1 MFEYFLTVVQQIF
14 SMALMVLVGYAIYKA
29 KMISEEGLKSMS
41 NLLMKIVTPMILIS
55 SFQRQFSGDLMLDWT
70 AMFVVAVLTYGVQML
85 LAWIFYRNPKSHAF
99 AENRMS
105 IVMPNNGFLAFPL
118 MQALAG
124 ENGIFLGSTNV
135 IILNILLW
143 TYGVKHLKSDE
154 KINIKKILLNPGVIA
169 VVLGLLL
176 FVSPVKLPKPVFNAI
191 DAIGALNTPLAM
203 IILGGLLAQ
212 TDLKKCLSQFGFYKI
227 SFIKL
232 ILLPIIMMFIFKL
245 LPISGNVML
254 VSFIC
259 SVTPVA
265 TAVGM
270 LSQLYDGDYRYA
282 TGSIIITTVL
292 SAITMPIILAI
303 GSGILGY

>member
-70 AMFVVAVLTYGVQML
+70 AMFVVAVLTYGVQMF

>member
-14 SMALMVLVGYAIYKA
+14 SMALMVLVGFAIYKA
-29 KMISEEGLKSMS
+29 RMISEEGLKSMS
-41 NLLMKIVTPMILIS
+41 NLLMKIVTPMILVS
-55 SFQRQFSGDLMLDWT
+55 SFQRAFSGTLMLDWT
-70 AMFVVAVLTYGVQML
+70 AMFVVAALTYGVQML
-85 LAWIFYRNPKSHAF
+85 LAWIFYRNPKAPAF

-118 MQALAG
+118 MKALAG

-154 KINIKKILLNPGVIA
+154 KINIKKIILNPGVIA
-169 VVLGLLL
+169 TILGLLL
-176 FVSPVKLPKPVFNAI
+176 FVSPVKLPTPVFNAI

-292 SAITMPIILAI
+292 SAVTMPIILAI

>member
-1 MFEYFLTVVQQIF
+1 M
-14 SMALMVLVGYAIYKA
+14 
-29 KMISEEGLKSMS
+29 
-41 NLLMKIVTPMILIS
+41 
-55 SFQRQFSGDLMLDWT
+55 
-70 AMFVVAVLTYGVQML
+70 
-85 LAWIFYRNPKSHAF
+85 
-99 AENRMS
+99 
-105 IVMPNNGFLAFPL
+105 
-118 MQALAG
+118 
-124 ENGIFLGSTNV
+124 
-135 IILNILLW
+135 
-143 TYGVKHLKSDE
+143 
-154 KINIKKILLNPGVIA
+154 LNPGVIA

-176 FVSPVKLPKPVFNAI
+176 FVSPVKLPQPVFNAI

>member
-176 FVSPVKLPKPVFNAI
+176 FVSPVKLPQPVFNAI